1 MAEEGFALEGLTRIE
16 GTDSGGYL
24 YHLPKSLESL
34 ILGDKFDVTLQGVSL
49 PNTLQNLTFGARF
62 DQSLERVNL
71 PRNLQTL
78 TFGDMAILSHSL
90 GLRCSYFLMVTIKRN
105 SRFS

>member
-1 MAEEGFALEGLTRIE
+1 MFEEGFALEGVTQIE
-16 GTDSGGYL
+16 GTASGDYL

-34 ILGDKFDVTLQGVSL
+34 ILDDKFDMTLQGVSL
-49 PNTLQNLTFGARF
+49 PNNLQSLTFGASF

-78 TFGDMAILSHSL
+78 TFGDMAILGHFLSL
-90 GLRCSYFLMVTIKRN
+90 
-105 SRFS
+105 RFSFFF

>member
-1 MAEEGFALEGLTRIE
+1 VAEEGFALEGLTRIE

-90 GLRCSYFLMVTIKRN
+90 GLRCSYFFN
-105 SRFS
+105 GNY